1 MNFHDIINIILV
13 NRSSVFRVTLFGT
26 IFLFLILWLI
36 YPLSYNSTVTILP
49 PDEKSSISNVESLL
63 GGQDFSDLLRS
74 SSAANSQLYIEIIKS
89 RSAAFYVINKYNLMN
104 YYDVDNEV
112 KAAKKLDENLNVDL
126 SKEKIISLSVTVTTP
141 LFPLFTGKI
150 SETKNL
156 SANLSNCFV
165 EALDSLNRE
174 KLNSKARQNRMFIG
188 QQLLF
193 TKAKLDSVE
202 NELTLFEEKNKAI
215 SLPQQVSAA
224 INAAAGLRTE
234 IVKSEIEIGSMEND
248 LRENNKSL
256 IALKEKLSQLKD
268 QYSKMELDN
277 QDYLLNFKNYP
288 ELGTKLA
295 DLLREVK
302 IQNEV
307 YAMLQQQYYKE
318 KIQENKDIPTV
329 QVLDAAIPPLSASSP
344 RLLFATAAGAF
355 FIFVSMCFVVLSQEK
370 NLLIF
375 KNKTKGFDNV

>member
-234 IVKSEIEIGSMEND
+234 IVKSEIEIGSMENN

-370 NLLIF
+370 SLLIF
-375 KNKTKGFDNV
+375 KNKTKGIDNV

>member
-234 IVKSEIEIGSMEND
+234 IVKSEIEIGSMENN

>member
-1 MNFHDIINIILV
+1 MNYHDILHIILA
-13 NRSSVFRVTLFGT
+13 NRRSVFRVTLFGT
-26 IFLFLILWLI
+26 IFLFLILWLV
-36 YPLSYNSTVTILP
+36 YPLSYNASVTILP
-49 PDEKSSISNVESLL
+49 PDEKSNLSSVESLL

-74 SSAANSQLYIEIIKS
+74 SSPTNSQLYMEIIKS
-89 RSAAFYVINKYNLMN
+89 RSAAFYVIDKNNLMN
-104 YYDVDNEV
+104 YYGVNNEV
-112 KAAKKLDENLNVDL
+112 KAAKKLDDNLNVDM
-126 SKEKIISLSVTVTTP
+126 SKEKIISLSVTVSTP

-150 SETKNL
+150 SEMKNL
-156 SANLSNCFV
+156 SAKLSNCFV

-174 KLNSKARQNRMFIG
+174 KLNSKAKQNRIFIG
-188 QQLLF
+188 QQLLL
-193 TKAKLDSVE
+193 TKTKLDSVE

-224 INAAAGLRTE
+224 IDAAAGLRTE
-234 IVKSEIEIGSMEND
+234 IVKSEIEIGSMENN

-307 YAMLQQQYYKE
+307 YAMLQQQYYRE

-329 QVLDAAIPPLSASSP
+329 QVLDAAIPPLTASSP
-344 RLLFATAAGAF
+344 RLLFASAAGAV
-355 FIFVSMCFVVLSQEK
+355 FIFVSMCLVILFQERSLFK
-370 NLLIF
+370 F
-375 KNKTKGFDNV
+375 KNKTKGMDNV

>member
-234 IVKSEIEIGSMEND
+234 IVKSEIEIGSMENN

-256 IALKEKLSQLKD
+256 IALKEKLSQLKN

>member
-1 MNFHDIINIILV
+1 MNYHDILHIILA
-13 NRSSVFRVTLFGT
+13 NRRSVFRVTLFGT
-26 IFLFLILWLI
+26 IFLFLILWLV
-36 YPLSYNSTVTILP
+36 YPLSYNASVTILP
-49 PDEKSSISNVESLL
+49 PDEKSNLSSVESLL

-74 SSAANSQLYIEIIKS
+74 SSPTNSQLYMEIIKS
-89 RSAAFYVINKYNLMN
+89 RSAAFYVIDKNNLMN
-104 YYDVDNEV
+104 YYGVNNEV
-112 KAAKKLDENLNVDL
+112 KAAKKLDDNLNVDM
-126 SKEKIISLSVTVTTP
+126 SKEKIISLSVTVSTP

-150 SETKNL
+150 SEMKNL
-156 SANLSNCFV
+156 SAKLSNCFV

-174 KLNSKARQNRMFIG
+174 KLNSKAKQNRIFIG
-188 QQLLF
+188 QQLLL
-193 TKAKLDSVE
+193 TKSKLDSVE

-224 INAAAGLRTE
+224 IDAAAGLRTE
-234 IVKSEIEIGSMEND
+234 IVKSEIEIGSMENN

-307 YAMLQQQYYKE
+307 YAMLQQQYYRE

-329 QVLDAAIPPLSASSP
+329 QVLDAAIPPLTASSP
-344 RLLFATAAGAF
+344 RLLFASAAGAV
-355 FIFVSMCFVVLSQEK
+355 FIFVSMCLVILFQERSLFK
-370 NLLIF
+370 F
-375 KNKTKGFDNV
+375 KNKTKGMDNV